1 MSHEAQDVASGRL
14 ARIAAILAG
23 STAVVLVVCFF
34 LWRMWVTTPVP
45 ARRPAGPNLQAQPR
59 RDLELFRRGQRNADQ
74 WGWVDREHG
83 IARIPVERA
92 MQLMAK
98 DGSRKP

>member
-1 MSHEAQDVASGRL
+1 MSHEAQDLASGRL

-23 STAVVLVVCFF
+23 STALVLVVCFF
-34 LWRMWVTTPVP
+34 LWRTWVTAPVP
-45 ARRPAGPNLQAQPR
+45 AHRPGAPSLQAQPR
-59 RDLELFRRGQRNADQ
+59 RDLERFRREQRNADQ

-98 DGSRKP
+98 DGRRTP